1 MHKHTKLLPY
11 QRQELY
17 LCWKMGETVTE
28 LSHRFSLSRPS
39 VYAVIKK
46 AKLGVFGNYSSM
58 NYRYRSIYYGLR
70 KLSRTERILAK
81 KLERRERRL
90 RRYEK
95 QEPGEL
101 VHFDTKK
108 LPVMLGE
115 SMRQPREY
123 LHVAIDDFSRMLC
136 ADILPDKTS
145 YASAIHLE
153 EAIHFFPFAIQTA
166 YSDNGSEYRGRADHP
181 FVQSCTTHGIPQK
194 FTKPQHPQTN
204 GKAERVIKT
213 IMTECFKRSGRQFR
227 SRDDRRKFLYAYV
240 AWYNQVRPH
249 QSLKGISPLQ
259 RLELYLSRVQKESKL

>member
-17 LCWKMGETVTE
+17 RCWKMGETVTD
-28 LSHRFSLSRPS
+28 LARRFSISRPT

-46 AKLGVFGNYSSM
+46 AKLGVFCNYSSM
-58 NYRYRSIYYGLR
+58 NYRYRSVYYGLR
-70 KLSRTERILAK
+70 RLSRVEHMLAQKLAK
-81 KLERRERRL
+81 RARRL

-115 SMRQPREY
+115 SIRQPREW
-123 LHVAIDDFSRMLC
+123 LHVAVDDFSRMLC

-145 YASAIHLE
+145 YAAAIHLE
-153 EAIHFFPFAIQTA
+153 ESIRFFPFALQTV
-166 YSDNGSEYRGRADHP
+166 YSDNGSEYKGRADHP
-181 FVQSCTTHGIPQK
+181 FVQSCAAHGIPQK
-194 FTKPQHPQTN
+194 FTKPHHPQTN
-204 GKAERVIKT
+204 GKAERVIQT
-213 IMTECFKRSGRQFR
+213 IMHECFKRSGRQFQ
-227 SRDDRRKFLYAYV
+227 SRDARRKFLYAYV

-249 QSLKGISPLQ
+249 QSLGGMSPIQ
-259 RLELYLSRVQKESKL
+259 RLEAYLSRVQKESKL